1 MSNGCDNFHKDAT
14 HSFFSIYGISFS
26 NDRDEVNDEIQAT
39 HHWLVKLMPSDPDLR
54 DIVLRHDLF
63 KKEMLVH
70 QVVITKL
77 HSFVEK
83 KRGNWKIAKIYD
95 DTLYRVNRVQIIF
108 SYCEFTLPT
117 FYWAQIAEALRS
129 M

>member
-1 MSNGCDNFHKDAT
+1 
-14 HSFFSIYGISFS
+14 
-26 NDRDEVNDEIQAT
+26 
-39 HHWLVKLMPSDPDLR
+39 MPSDPDLR

-95 DTLYRVNRVQIIF
+95 DTLYRVNRVQIIY

-117 FYWAQIAEALRS
+117 FY
-129 M
+129 

>member
-1 MSNGCDNFHKDAT
+1 MKQNTSLKNYDT
-14 HSFFSIYGISFS
+14 PSSISFS
-26 NDRDEVNDEIQAT
+26 PNRDEVNDEIQAT

-95 DTLYRVNRVQIIF
+95 DTL
-108 SYCEFTLPT
+108 
-117 FYWAQIAEALRS
+117 
-129 M
+129 